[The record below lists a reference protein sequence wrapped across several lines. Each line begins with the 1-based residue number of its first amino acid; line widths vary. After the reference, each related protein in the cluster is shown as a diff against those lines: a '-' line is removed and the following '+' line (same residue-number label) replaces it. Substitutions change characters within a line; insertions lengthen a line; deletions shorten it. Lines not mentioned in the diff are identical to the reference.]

1 MERVQMMLQGKLA
14 LVDAD
19 MVKKMQRK
27 EALVNEA
34 LALQQASRT
43 NGSSA
48 QQAAQA
54 AAVIAVKIIR
64 LNRTIRKNVRF
75 I

>member
-43 NGSSA
+43 NGSSS

>member
-34 LALQQASRT
+34 LTLQQASRT